1 MDYDLSGDVSRRTA
15 MSAVETA
22 TAIFQ
27 TIETMTPDDRQAAIE
42 IIKAYE
48 RDVLRE
54 TTWRPRP
61 R

>member
-1 MDYDLSGDVSRRTA
+1 ML
-15 MSAVETA
+15 AVETA
-22 TAIFQ
+22 TAIFR

-48 RDVLRE
+48 RDILRE